1 MSKVTVD
8 TDVISNSLLPLA
20 TREVDK
26 ISNAI
31 SSANRVHFPNGEY
44 DWSGIV
50 GELSD
55 CSEEAKTYARWVADI
70 NDKYVNHM
78 VNRVDDINSISVEE
92 LKKHISVVK

>member
-20 TREVDK
+20 RSEVDK

-44 DWSGIV
+44 NKSNI
-50 GELSD
+50 
-55 CSEEAKTYARWVADI
+55 
-70 NDKYVNHM
+70 
-78 VNRVDDINSISVEE
+78 VEE
-92 LKKHISVVK
+92 LKDLCTYNK

>member
-8 TDVISNSLLPLA
+8 TDVISNSILPLA
-20 TREVDK
+20 TSEVNK
-26 ISNAI
+26 ISSAI

-55 CSEEAKTYARWVADI
+55 CSEEAKKYARWVADI